1 MIRRE
6 WLNRNVAAMSV
17 SSFLSDFGHEAVT
30 VILPAFLATLGMGP
44 AILGLIEGVSDAASS
59 FTKLGSGFYSD
70 KLGKRKTV
78 GILGYFFTGIF
89 PAIVATAYSSWQ
101 VLFGRAF
108 GWFGRGLRGPPRDAI
123 LSESVDAK
131 HLGKAFGL
139 HRAGDTLG
147 GIAGPAVA
155 VLLIPL
161 IGYREIMW
169 YSVIPGILAMIIFGI
184 FVKEKFSNKN
194 DGVKFFSSVKGLPH
208 GFKRFLVGVGVF
220 GIADFSPTLL
230 ILYATTTLAPQFGLL
245 QASALSALFYIIRN
259 IVYAAASFPIGY
271 LGDRIGKKKML
282 VLGYMLATLTFVG
295 FILLPPGILVFVI
308 LFSLAGLF
316 IAAVDALEGAIPGML
331 LKKET
336 KAIGYGVLGTVN
348 GVGDFISSAVVG
360 ILWAAF
366 LPSYGFIYAAVFSLV
381 GAIILAK
388 TKLEQKYSDLS

>member
-1 MIRRE
+1 LQAGKCSGLTISNPITVNI
-6 WLNRNVAAMSV
+6 LNYGKYDINSPMY
-17 SSFLSDFGHEAVT
+17 FIKKQIPDLYN
-30 VILPAFLATLGMGP
+30 
-44 AILGLIEGVSDAASS
+44 
-59 FTKLGSGFYSD
+59 KLQGSNAEN
-70 KLGKRKTV
+70 LGKD
-78 GILGYFFTGIF
+78 FC
-89 PAIVATAYSSWQ
+89 
-101 VLFGRAF
+101 
-108 GWFGRGLRGPPRDAI
+108 
-123 LSESVDAK
+123 
-131 HLGKAFGL
+131 L
-139 HRAGDTLG
+139 HRVGDTLG

-155 VLLIPL
+155 ILLIPL

-194 DGVKFFSSVKGLPH
+194 DGVKFFSSVKGLPKD
-208 GFKRFLVGVGVF
+208 FKKFLVGVGVF

-259 IVYAAASFPIGY
+259 IVYAAASFPIGI
-271 LGDRIGKKKML
+271 LGDKIGKKKML
-282 VLGYMLATLTFVG
+282 VLGYLLATLTFVG

-316 IAAVDALEGAIPGML
+316 IAAVDALEGAIPGTL

-348 GVGDFISSAVVG
+348 GIGDFISSAVVG

-366 LPSYGFIYAAVFSLV
+366 LPSYGFIYAAIFSLV

-388 TKLEQKYSDLS
+388 TKLEQKYSDLP